1 MFILVFWQLRQI
13 SSLLFSFQI
22 DLLHIDVINT
32 HISLLLVLL
41 LLKLLRS
48 LSKIIE
54 FILLGVVFVVTH
66 IGNRVVHV
74 AILRLDH
81 GDQ

>member
-1 MFILVFWQLRQI
+1 M
-13 SSLLFSFQI
+13 
-22 DLLHIDVINT
+22 INT

-41 LLKLLRS
+41 LLKLLCS
-48 LSKIIE
+48 LSKIVE

-66 IGNRVVHV
+66 VGYRVVHV

-81 GDQ
+81 RDQ